1 MRGRG
6 ATAVDRTLA
15 LSLDYP
21 DDGLVAMRAAIA
33 AEAPARLAGFASWWA
48 ETDPRELRERYVA
61 DLDMRGGTALYLTHH
76 RFGDRRDRGR
86 ALVALKRLY
95 REAGWEPCSWEL
107 PDYLPLVLE
116 LAAADPEA
124 GMPLLV
130 EYRVELEAIRRGLER
145 AESPWTDV
153 LAAVVEELPPA
164 DEDEVARLLDEGP
177 PTELVGLEEA
187 RA

>member
-1 MRGRG
+1 MDSSL
-6 ATAVDRTLA
+6 AVL
-15 LSLDYP
+15 LDYP
-21 DDGLVAMRAAIA
+21 DDDVIAARAAIA
-33 AEAPARLAGFASWWA
+33 ADAPPRLAAFADWWA
-48 ETDPRELRERYVA
+48 GADPRRLRERYVA
-61 DLDMRGGTALYLTHH
+61 DLDLRAGTALYLTHH

-95 REAGWEPCSWEL
+95 REAGWELDHWEL

-116 LAAADPEA
+116 LAAADPEI
-124 GMPLLV
+124 GMPLLA
-130 EYRVELEAIRRGLER
+130 EYRVELEAIRRNLEQV
-145 AESPWTDV
+145 ESPWAEV
-153 LAAVVEELPPA
+153 VAAVVEELPPA